1 MIKHQDRMAYGT
13 DLIVEPTDTTEE
25 AIEAARRRWRSDW
38 TYFAT
43 DGEVEVRQLEEP
55 VKGLQLPRTVVE
67 KLYRLNAERFF
78 GDPWGRS
85 PS

>member
-1 MIKHQDRMAYGT
+1 VG
-13 DLIVEPTDTTEE
+13 
-25 AIEAARRRWRSDW
+25 SDW

-43 DGEVEVRQLEEP
+43 DGPVEVRQLDEP

-78 GDPWGRS
+78 GDPWE
-85 PS
+85 